1 MAGVLFEDIFDVK
14 DINPEG
20 QMFDRGKSY
29 FLLLIVLKILS
40 VGVHYVIS
48 RSDPRVSNSHAVSKP
63 CFGGVFFILLET
75 FVARRDWL
83 LFISNFPKFRLI
95 YRRLVV
101 SFPQC
106 NSVGISSEIQFASGI
121 CLKEPFGDYL
131 D

>member
-63 CFGGVFFILLET
+63 CFGGFF
-75 FVARRDWL
+75 FY
-83 LFISNFPKFRLI
+83 FIGNF
-95 YRRLVV
+95 
-101 SFPQC
+101 C
-106 NSVGISSEIQFASGI
+106 
-121 CLKEPFGDYL
+121 C
-131 D
+131 